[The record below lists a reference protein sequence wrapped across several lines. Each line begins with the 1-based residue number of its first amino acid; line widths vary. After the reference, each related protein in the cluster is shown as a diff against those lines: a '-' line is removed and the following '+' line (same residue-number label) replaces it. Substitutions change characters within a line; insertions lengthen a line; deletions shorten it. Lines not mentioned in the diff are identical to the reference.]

1 MAILRSRSMELLIPI
16 AFTRSK
22 NPYLRA
28 SGGKT
33 TGRRE
38 KRERERR
45 QAGERHQAGST
56 VRARAFAFLS
66 CVFAVSEAGLFL
78 FDRAFFITP
87 ELFLC
92 WWFLASGLSLSLRA
106 SEPCPLGFCSYAT
119 LPCPILPYPTIPYHT
134 IPFPTLP
141 YPTLPY
147 PTLRFLKYPARPG
160 LSYPTEDDHHSS
172 HSALSCHASLLPR
185 LLAFLTACL
194 TA

>member
-22 NPYLRA
+22 NPYLRG

-38 KRERERR
+38 NRERERR

-56 VRARAFAFLS
+56 VRARAFAFFS

-119 LPCPILPYPTIPYHT
+119 LPCPILPYHT
-134 IPFPTLP
+134 IP

-147 PTLRFLKYPARPG
+147 PSLP
-160 LSYPTEDDHHSS
+160 YPT
-172 HSALSCHASLLPR
+172 LPNPPLPQISCPPR
-185 LLAFLTACL
+185 PIISYRR
-194 TA
+194 